1 MIFSVDDSI
10 EKIKAGT
17 KTQTRRPTD
26 RYLVGKDYA
35 VQLGRTKPG
44 IPEGRIR
51 MLKKSSE
58 SWKPKDRPAISRSDA
73 RKEGGYIPAHFE
85 QLYEKMYPGWIERYA
100 YEFEYVP
107 SEGRT

>member
-1 MIFSVDDSI
+1 MIFSIGDHI
-10 EKIKAGT
+10 QQIKDRS

-26 RYLVGKDYA
+26 RYEVGKDYA
-35 VQLGRTKPG
+35 IQPGRGKKG

-107 SEGRT
+107 RGSL